1 MASYTRFFR
10 PCALWL
16 KQYCKDNKLTYQ
28 YYTSDC
34 VKILTD
40 AYCIYI
46 TESDSTNS
54 DIIVEVFKTETNSYG
69 CSYQGS
75 RVLNVMLEFNTEL
88 LKQFMDSLNEL
99 LENCKKHLE
108 IYRHNI
114 SVEMDLLGIKRVASN
129 RFEYNDGGI

>member
-1 MASYTRFFR
+1 
-10 PCALWL
+10 
-16 KQYCKDNKLTYQ
+16 
-28 YYTSDC
+28 
-34 VKILTD
+34 
-40 AYCIYI
+40 
-46 TESDSTNS
+46 
-54 DIIVEVFKTETNSYG
+54 
-69 CSYQGS
+69 
-75 RVLNVMLEFNTEL
+75 MLEFNTEL